1 MGDSAVA
8 SAFVVYNAVSTVL
21 LNTDYFSKWRPTM
34 GACDT
39 GKKGSL
45 ETQVQALNDLIE
57 VAKAV
62 VSTLDLDT
70 VLQAILTSA
79 MGFAETPAGSVALYC
94 QEKRELSLHA
104 HSGLTA
110 DFVNNERWQAT
121 PGGLTEQVLTG
132 GEISFIEDTERAAF
146 FNNPIALNEGI
157 RSLVCVP
164 LIFQG
169 EIMGILYLDD
179 FVPRRF
185 DRERLNLLSV
195 LASFAAMAIHNA
207 TLHKHTKL
215 MAITD
220 SLTGLH
226 NHRYFKQFFKQEM
239 ARARRYHKP
248 LAIIMMDVD
257 DFKSFNDSY
266 GHASGDML
274 LSILGECILAT
285 IRGVDVAFR
294 YGGEE
299 LIVLLPDTRLDQ
311 AILAAER
318 LRQAVQDGTARELAG
333 CATRGVTVSVGVA
346 SYPENADN
354 MDELFCIVDSLLYRA
369 KRCGKNKVYHQESLQ
384 IPAV

>member
-1 MGDSAVA
+1 MAACETSKKKALVA
-8 SAFVVYNAVSTVL
+8 
-21 LNTDYFSKWRPTM
+21 
-34 GACDT
+34 
-39 GKKGSL
+39 
-45 ETQVQALNDLIE
+45 QVQALNDLIE

-94 QEKRELSLHA
+94 QEKRELTLHA

-110 DFVNNERWQAT
+110 DFVKNQRWGAT
-121 PGGLTEQVLTG
+121 PGGLTEQVLKA
-132 GEISFIEDTERAAF
+132 GEISFIEDTEKADF

-164 LIFQG
+164 LHFQG

-185 DRERLNLLSV
+185 DREKLNLLAV

-226 NHRYFKQFFKQEM
+226 NHRYFKQYFKQEM
-239 ARARRYHKP
+239 ARAKRYRKP
-248 LAIIMMDVD
+248 LSIIMMDID
-257 DFKSFNDSY
+257 DFKSFNDSF
-266 GHASGDML
+266 GHASGDLL
-274 LSILGECILAT
+274 LSALGTRILQT

-311 AILAAER
+311 ANLAAER
-318 LRQAVQDGTARELAG
+318 LRASVQNGTAQELVG

-354 MDELFCIVDSLLYRA
+354 MDELFNIVDSLLYRA
-369 KRCGKNKVYHQESLQ
+369 KRCGKNKVYHQESLL
-384 IPAV
+384 IPAS

>member
-1 MGDSAVA
+1 MSKRDDSKTHALESQV
-8 SAFVVYNAVSTVL
+8 
-21 LNTDYFSKWRPTM
+21 
-34 GACDT
+34 
-39 GKKGSL
+39 KGL
-45 ETQVQALNDLIE
+45 KDLIE

-79 MGFAETPAGSVALYC
+79 MSFAETPAGSVALYYDT
-94 QEKRELSLHA
+94 KRELALHA

-110 DFVNNERWQAT
+110 DFVKEERWT
-121 PGGLTEQVLTG
+121 VKPGGLTDQILKG
-132 GEISFIEDTERAAF
+132 GEIFFIEDTEKTSF

-164 LIFQG
+164 LVFQSR
-169 EIMGILYLDD
+169 IMGILYLDD
-179 FVPRRF
+179 FVPRQF
-185 DRERLNLLSV
+185 DRERLNLLAI

-207 TLHKHTKL
+207 TLHKRTKL

-220 SLTGLH
+220 ALTGLH
-226 NHRYFKQFFKQEM
+226 NHRYFKQYFKQEM
-239 ARARRYHKP
+239 GRAKRYHKP
-248 LAIIMMDVD
+248 FSIIMMDVD

-266 GHASGDML
+266 GHATGDEL
-274 LSILGECILAT
+274 LRILGAVISET

-299 LIVLLPDTRLDQ
+299 FIVLLPETRLEK

-318 LRQAVQDGTARELAG
+318 LRVAIQAGTAGKLAG
-333 CATRGVTVSVGVA
+333 PAGSGVTVSIGVA
-346 SYPENADN
+346 SYPENADKT
-354 MDELFCIVDSLLYRA
+354 DELFNIVDSLLYRA

-384 IPAV
+384 IPTP